1 MSDFS
6 EFYFEVETF
15 KKTLHKNFYP
25 KKFVDKYIAKFVNNI
40 FVQKPV
46 VTSVLNLKLGTAL
59 SYLGNISSTTKKR
72 LNRCISKRLK
82 FCKLKITFQTVIR
95 LKNYFRF
102 KNCVPRTLESDVVYK
117 FKRWSCTDSCY
128 GKSYRHMSVWVSE
141 PRVSLLEQVNES
153 KVPYPRQ
160 SETTGSAVTV
170 Q

>member
-6 EFYFEVETF
+6 KFYFEVETF
-15 KKTLHKNFYP
+15 KKALHKNFYP

-59 SYLGNISSTTKKR
+59 SYLGTISSTTKKR

-102 KNCVPRTLESDVVYK
+102 KNCVPRTLESNVVYK
-117 FKRWSCTDSCY
+117 FKR
-128 GKSYRHMSVWVSE
+128 
-141 PRVSLLEQVNES
+141 
-153 KVPYPRQ
+153 
-160 SETTGSAVTV
+160 
-170 Q
+170 